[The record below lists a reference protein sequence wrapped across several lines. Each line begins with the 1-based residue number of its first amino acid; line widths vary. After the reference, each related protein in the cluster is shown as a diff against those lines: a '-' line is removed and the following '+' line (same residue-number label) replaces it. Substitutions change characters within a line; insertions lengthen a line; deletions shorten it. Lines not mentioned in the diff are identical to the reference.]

1 MSQPSREAEIADMES
16 RGYHWDG
23 SEWVK
28 LPKMTASDL
37 DLVLSAYDRKSN
49 HYRVQ
54 KIIHKDEP
62 NEVAYAN
69 KMLKKIDRMVVQVIA
84 RFHNQDA

>member
-1 MSQPSREAEIADMES
+1 MES

-28 LPKMTASDL
+28 LPHLTARDL
-37 DLVLSAYDRKSN
+37 DLVLSAYDRKAN

-54 KIIHKDEP
+54 KIIHP
-62 NEVAYAN
+62 NEPDTIAYAD
-69 KMLKKIDRMVVQVIA
+69 KMLKLIDQMAVKVIA
-84 RFHNQDA
+84 RYHNQE